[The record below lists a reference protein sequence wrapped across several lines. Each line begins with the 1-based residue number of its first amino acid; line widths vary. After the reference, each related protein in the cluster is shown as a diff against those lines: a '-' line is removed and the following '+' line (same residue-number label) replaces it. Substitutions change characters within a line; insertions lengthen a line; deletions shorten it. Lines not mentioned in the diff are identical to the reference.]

1 MKKTLI
7 LFVIICII
15 GSCKKE
21 LKEIPPNKNK
31 INNELVI
38 LISNPEKI
46 KTNFGSGI
54 FAKNFS
60 QINIDTDKEFDTIKI
75 KLKDYKKLYIKNRV
89 TFKVA
94 FGEINDTLNLKI
106 NKKDILINYQN
117 RILKKY
123 DTVSLKNLY
132 IDNAKE
138 EIIAHNKLFKKYYSK
153 NIKTNII
160 EPIKNQIAQNLTEF
174 KELDNLA
181 FNKLNKKE
189 IILKT
194 LLDKGLIS
202 NPNYFNEVTNLK
214 YKYYNNLLEK
224 FLLTDDAYYSNRI
237 KNIYFS
243 NNDAI
248 ENAFLSYAYMNLFIA
263 NIILKQKA
271 AFNLDY
277 AKAFDKLPEYFTGDQ
292 LKVFREFCFNQIAK
306 NSGESEKNTNY
317 FKKFKEF
324 YPNDTTTLYSLSN
337 RYSLNSR
344 KANHKKNNVYL
355 LNSKNNELT
364 LAKLISNYKGKL
376 VYVDFW
382 ASWCAP
388 CIAEMPM
395 SKILQKEYNKKGVV
409 FIYISTDKDKEAW
422 KNASKNL
429 KIKDQF
435 SFLATNYPKSD
446 FYKDL
451 KLNSIPRYLVF
462 DRNGKL
468 IHENAP
474 RPSSS
479 QIKNLFDKLINKSNW
494 I

>member
-1 MKKTLI
+1 MKKTLL
-7 LFVIICII
+7 LFAIVFIV

-21 LKEIPPNKNK
+21 LKEIPSNKTK

-46 KTNFGSGI
+46 KTNVGSGI
-54 FAKNFS
+54 FAKSFS
-60 QINIDTDKEFDTIKI
+60 QINIDTDKELDTIKI
-75 KLKDYKKLYIKNRV
+75 KLKDYKKLYVKNEIA
-89 TFKVA
+89 FKVA
-94 FGEINDTLNLKI
+94 FCEVNDTLNLKI
-106 NKKDILINYQN
+106 NKKDIFINYQN

-123 DTVSLKNLY
+123 DTISLKNLY
-132 IDNAKE
+132 VDNAKE
-138 EIIAHNKLFKKYYSK
+138 EIIAYNKLYKKYYSK
-153 NIKTNII
+153 NKKTNRI
-160 EPIKNQIAQNLTEF
+160 EPVKNQIKQNLTEF
-174 KELDNLA
+174 KELANLA

-194 LLDKGLIS
+194 LLNKGLIS
-202 NPNYFNEVTNLK
+202 NPNYFNEITNLK
-214 YKYYNNLLEK
+214 YKYYSNLLEF
-224 FLLTDDAYYSNRI
+224 FLLTDDVYYSNRI
-237 KNIYFS
+237 KNIYYS

-263 NIILKQKA
+263 NIILKQKV

-277 AKAFDKLPEYFTGDQ
+277 AKAFDKLPEYFKGNQ
-292 LKVFREFCFNQIAK
+292 LRIFRKFCFNQIAK
-306 NSGESEKNTNY
+306 NSGESKEITNY

-324 YPNDTTTLYSLSN
+324 YPKDTVTINSFAV
-337 RYSLNSR
+337 RYSLNF
-344 KANHKKNNVYL
+344 KQTNYKKSKVYL
-355 LNSKNNELT
+355 LNSENIELT
-364 LAKLISNYKGKL
+364 LTQITEKHKGKL
-376 VYVDFW
+376 IYVDFW

-451 KLNSIPRYLVF
+451 KLNSIPRYLIF
-462 DRNGKL
+462 DQNGKL

-479 QIKNLFDKLINKSNW
+479 QIKNLFDKFLSNNN
-494 I
+494 